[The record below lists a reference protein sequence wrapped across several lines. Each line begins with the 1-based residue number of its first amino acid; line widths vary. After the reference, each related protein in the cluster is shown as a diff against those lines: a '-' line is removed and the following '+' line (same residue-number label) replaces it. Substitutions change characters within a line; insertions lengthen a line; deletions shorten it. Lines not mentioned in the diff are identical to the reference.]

1 MGVRMKIEVNG
12 GKLPWVVGIGAVA
25 AGILFMILLVLHPNG
40 SGIIRPVGYLMTIL
54 IICIGI
60 GMCVSGRNKKMLTE
74 GRTLYYTDSLGR
86 KKTFSLE
93 EIGHCKAALEEKGG
107 RDYLKIYDHHG
118 KKLCNLTF
126 GMKNSAL
133 FLQYLL
139 DNQIKIECSDKSDDY
154 LKSMLCT
161 KSISAEEI
169 PENVNACFEETEKI
183 VREWEKEHTE
193 FGVEWKMGIAAYL
206 EAELAEK
213 KQLWEQKGYIETDFP
228 SGLPEGYL
236 IAIEGYLQKGDRFV
250 FDKKNRAVTFYV
262 PVISVSKSMQAD
274 GGLKIRFF
282 DNAAEETAW
291 QLNWLANTL
300 PRNRYH
306 MEEISLNH
314 QLRKRL

>member
-1 MGVRMKIEVNG
+1 MKIEVNE
-12 GKLPWVVGIGAVA
+12 GKLPCIVGIGAIT
-25 AGILFMILLVLHPNG
+25 AGILFMILLILHPDG
-40 SGIIRPVGYLMTIL
+40 SGIVRPAGFLVTIL

-60 GMCVSGRNKKMLTE
+60 GMCVGGRNKKMLAE
-74 GRTLYYTDSLGR
+74 GGMLYYTDSLGR

-107 RDYLKIYDHHG
+107 RDYLKIYDLHG

-139 DNQIKIECSDKSDDY
+139 DNRIKIECSDKSDDY

-161 KSISAEEI
+161 KSIREEEI
-169 PENVNACFEETEKI
+169 PANVNTCFEETEKV
-183 VREWEKEHTE
+183 VREWEKEHE
-193 FGVEWKMGIAAYL
+193 AFGVEWKMGIAAYL
-206 EAELAEK
+206 EEELSEK
-213 KQLWEQKGYIETDFP
+213 KQLWEQKGCTGTAFP

-236 IAIEGYLQKGDRFV
+236 IAIEGYLQKEDRFV

-262 PVISVSKSMQAD
+262 PVISVSKSMQKD

-282 DNAAEETAW
+282 DNVTEETAW
-291 QLNWLANTL
+291 QLNWLTHTL

-306 MEEISLNH
+306 MEAISLNH
-314 QLRKRL
+314 ELRERI